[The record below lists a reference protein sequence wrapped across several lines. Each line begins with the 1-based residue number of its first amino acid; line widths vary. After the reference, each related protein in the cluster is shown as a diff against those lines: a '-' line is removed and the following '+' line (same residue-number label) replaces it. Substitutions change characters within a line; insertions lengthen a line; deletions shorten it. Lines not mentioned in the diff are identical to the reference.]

1 MKKFIT
7 SLLIIMIKI
16 GLTGGIGVGKTYVA
30 KIFENLGAPVFNADK
45 EAKHCLNSDL
55 QLMDSIKKMFGKN
68 IYENN
73 LLQTTLL
80 ANIVFNDKTKLE
92 ALNNLVHPVVKK
104 KFSLWAKKQ
113 KSNFVIK
120 EAAILFESNSHLNLD
135 LVICVSAPKS
145 LRISRIIQRDKLS
158 ISELEGRIKS
168 QMPQKEKENLSNYVI
183 YNDEKKMLL
192 PQIIKIYNSI

>member
-1 MKKFIT
+1 MN
-7 SLLIIMIKI
+7 KI
-16 GLTGGIGVGKTYVA
+16 GLTGGIGVGKTYVS
-30 KIFENLGAPVFNADK
+30 KIFENLGVPVFNADK

-55 QLMDSIKKMFGKN
+55 QLMDSIKNKFGKN
-68 IYENN
+68 LYKNN
-73 LLQTTLL
+73 LLQTNLL

-104 KFSLWAKKQ
+104 KFSLWTKKQ

-120 EAAILFESNSHLNLD
+120 EAAILFESNSHLDLD
-135 LVICVSAPKS
+135 LIICVSAPKN
-145 LRISRIIQRDKLS
+145 LRISRTMQRDKLS
-158 ISELEGRIKS
+158 ISEVEGRIKS